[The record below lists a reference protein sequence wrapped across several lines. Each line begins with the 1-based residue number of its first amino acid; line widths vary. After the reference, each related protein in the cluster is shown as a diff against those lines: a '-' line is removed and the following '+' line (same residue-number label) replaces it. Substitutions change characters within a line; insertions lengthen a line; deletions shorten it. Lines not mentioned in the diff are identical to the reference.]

1 MDFDGVLIS
10 PIHLERRVGD
20 KKMLLLARII
30 KAADEVVIFTNRRI
44 PKEGRF
50 TNSGN
55 FPFFGQ
61 GVIDRMIKVFGD
73 KIKFEKKEWGN
84 DPTKLMEI
92 AQRPMEGQ
100 PVGLTYAIGSADNDR
115 VKIGGMRGI
124 RNPEKLVYLDTGHYK
139 I

>member
-1 MDFDGVLIS
+1 
-10 PIHLERRVGD
+10 
-20 KKMLLLARII
+20 MLLLARII